1 MARLF
6 YSRVSAISRLIPVS
20 SIPKSVRQQVIN
32 EAGYKCEYCRTSSR
46 LIGMPLVMDHILPS
60 SLGGSDER
68 ENLSACC
75 YRCNEFKGAKTTA
88 NEPVNNESVSLF
100 NPRQQRWLYHFQ
112 WANGGTHI
120 IGITAC
126 GRATVLALR
135 LNNEDIVQAR
145 AIWISLN
152 WHPPND

>member
-1 MARLF
+1 
-6 YSRVSAISRLIPVS
+6 VS
-20 SIPKSVRQQVIN
+20 SISKSLRQQVIN
-32 EAGYKCEYCRTSSR
+32 EAGYRCEYCRTSSR

-68 ENLSACC
+68 ENLAACC
-75 YRCNEFKGAKTTA
+75 YRCNEFKGAKITA
-88 NEPVNNESVSLF
+88 NDPVTNESISLF
-100 NPRQQRWLYHFQ
+100 NPRLQRWLDHFQ

-120 IGITAC
+120 IGITAI

-135 LNNEDIVQAR
+135 LNNEDVVQAR
-145 AIWISLN
+145 AIWISLS

>member
-1 MARLF
+1 M
-6 YSRVSAISRLIPVS
+6 S

-32 EAGYKCEYCRTSSR
+32 EAGYRCEYCRTSSR

-88 NEPVNNESVSLF
+88 NDPVTNESVSLF

-126 GRATVLALR
+126 GRATVLVLR